1 MQETQLHKRLALLV
15 LSIVGNKTRNIV
27 IGAILVSILL
37 AFLFLQQLQE
47 RVQLYQSY

>member
-37 AFLFLQQLQE
+37 AFVPSELQE